1 MPTTLASAPTHV
13 PEHVSPSLQQHVDV
27 ERVEQL
33 LRLNLDGV
41 LTPPLVLKQ
50 PQQHVLV
57 WQQSGRAA
65 AA

>member
-1 MPTTLASAPTHV
+1 
-13 PEHVSPSLQQHVDV
+13 V